1 MKTRLY
7 RFTPHGGKPEHF
19 THDHS
24 SAVRLGAP
32 HEQLAALPVGGALAG
47 NEVVRAGTWERVA

>member
-19 THDHS
+19 THDLASAQRSTSGS
-24 SAVRLGAP
+24 SEL
-32 HEQLAALPVGGALAG
+32 EALLVGTEYRDSNG
-47 NEVVRAGTWERVA
+47 NTWERIA

>member
-19 THDHS
+19 THDLA
-24 SAVRLGAP
+24 SAQRATFDSLD
-32 HEQLAALPVGGALAG
+32 AAELEVMLVGQTTTL
-47 NEVVRAGTWERVA
+47 NEGTWERIA